1 MNAFERVIGYENIKK
16 ELMQICDMIHNR
28 EVYARLGARIPRG
41 ILLYGRPGVGK
52 TLLAECFLAESG
64 LRAYTVRRDRG
75 GEGFVAEITAAFR
88 KAKENAP
95 AVIFLDD
102 IDKFSNEDD
111 FHRDTEEYIAVQ
123 SGIDEVR
130 GSEVFVIAT
139 ANDIHKLPHSLR
151 RSGRFDRKLELN
163 GPTEADARKI
173 IEHYLKDKKL
183 SPDVNMDDFCGMIKY
198 SSCAG
203 LETILNEAA
212 ISAAYARRDS
222 IGMGDLT
229 TAVLRVEYEA
239 AEDNAEAP
247 EEQRRAIALHEA
259 GHLVVS
265 EALCPG
271 SVGLAS
277 LRSGGGFV
285 RRCRD
290 LPHRSDNVLVSLGGK
305 AAVELYCAD
314 AHEEGCRS
322 DIERACEHI
331 RDAISKNGVCGIGM
345 LDVETFHSSSM
356 SESLNARTEAM
367 VQAELERYLLRAKD
381 ILLKNRA
388 FLEAAA
394 DALLNRETL
403 LQSDIRALREEKAA
417 SIPAI

>member
-1 MNAFERVIGYENIKK
+1 MSAFDKVIGYDAAKK
-16 ELMQICDMIHNR
+16 ELKQICDMIHNR
-28 EVYARLGARIPRG
+28 EVYASLGARIPRG
-41 ILLYGRPGVGK
+41 ILLYGRPGMGK
-52 TLLAECFLAESG
+52 TLLADCFITESG
-64 LRAYTVRRDRG
+64 RRAYTVRRDRG

-95 AVIFLDD
+95 AIVFLDD
-102 IDKFSNEDD
+102 LDKFSNEDD

-130 GSEVFVIAT
+130 DSEVFVIAT
-139 ANDIHKLPHSLR
+139 ANDLHKLPRSLQ
-151 RSGRFDRKLELN
+151 RSGRFDRKLEMN
-163 GPTEADARKI
+163 TPTEADARKI
-173 IEHYLKDKKL
+173 IEHYLKDKKTA
-183 SPDVNMDDFCGMIKY
+183 PNVNMDDFCGMIKY

-212 ISAAYARRDS
+212 IAAAYARRDS

-229 TAVLRVEYEA
+229 AAVLRVEYED

-247 EEQRRAIALHEA
+247 DEQRRAIALHEA

-290 LPHRSDNVLVSLGGK
+290 LPRRSDNVLVALGGK

-331 RDAISKNGVCGIGM
+331 RDAISKNGVCGIGL
-345 LDVETFHSSSM
+345 LDVETYHSSSM
-356 SESLNARTEAM
+356 SESLNVRTEAL
-367 VQAELERYLLRAKD
+367 VHAELERYLLRAKD
-381 ILLKNRA
+381 ILLKNRG

-403 LQSDIRALREEKAA
+403 LKSDIRALREAA
-417 SIPAI
+417 ESSAPAA